1 MRRILELQQGQQQQI
16 IQQMFL
22 ERQSQ
27 QQQGAGNQYERQ
39 INLLDFKKYAPPAF
53 SRTSDPIEAESWL
66 KAIEKVF
73 HALRCPAEDKVTFAT
88 FMLQGEAADWWE
100 MEIGK

>member
-1 MRRILELQQGQQQQI
+1 M
-16 IQQMFL
+16 
-22 ERQSQ
+22 
-27 QQQGAGNQYERQ
+27 
-39 INLLDFKKYAPPAF
+39 
-53 SRTSDPIEAESWL
+53 EAESWL

-100 MEIGK
+100 IEIEKLGPNNVPFTWKEFRKVFYEKYFSQSIRL